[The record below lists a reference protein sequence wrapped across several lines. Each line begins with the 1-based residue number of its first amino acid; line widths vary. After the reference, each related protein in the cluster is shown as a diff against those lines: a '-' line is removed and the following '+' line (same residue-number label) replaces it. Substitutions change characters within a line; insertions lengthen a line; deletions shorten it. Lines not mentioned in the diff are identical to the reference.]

1 VLGGDRAGGGARRR
15 GLTHGTRPGRRIR
28 RPGRIVPPM
37 DAVIVGAGTFGAS
50 LAWRLARSGASVT
63 LVDQFE
69 PGDRRATSGGET
81 RLIRCAH
88 GEDADYTAM
97 ARTARG
103 LWREL
108 EAETGE
114 DLLVECGV
122 AWFAH
127 AEDGWEAASARTLAG
142 QGIPVE
148 TLDGGAATR
157 LFPSL
162 GTGDLAFTVWEPEAG
177 VLRAQRAIRALAS
190 AAEAHG
196 ARIVR
201 GRARPEGGAAVL
213 EDGTRLEADAVV
225 WACGGWLARLFP
237 EHVSLRVTCQELLF
251 LDGGPAWAAPGVPG
265 WVDYDAAMYGTGD
278 VDGLGVKMALDVEGP
293 PLDPDAP
300 LPDGGATEPQV
311 RAYVAGRFP
320 ALADAPLK
328 EARCCRYEISPDSHF
343 LAAPHPEHPG
353 TWLLGGGS
361 GHGFKHGPAMAD
373 RVAAALRGEA
383 PLPAHFAAGERMA
396 GTSLRTAGSNERR
409 SPTR

>member
-1 VLGGDRAGGGARRR
+1 MHV
-15 GLTHGTRPGRRIR
+15 
-28 RPGRIVPPM
+28 
-37 DAVIVGAGTFGAS
+37 VIVGAGIFGAS
-50 LAWRLARSGASVT
+50 LAWRLARAGTEVT

-81 RLIRCAH
+81 RLIRCSH
-88 GEDADYTAM
+88 GDDADYTAM
-97 ARTARG
+97 ARSARG

-108 EAETGE
+108 EAETGD
-114 DLLVECGV
+114 DLLIECGV

-127 AEDGWEAASARTLAG
+127 DEDGWEAASARTLAA

-148 TLDGGAATR
+148 RLDAAGAAR

-162 GTGDLAFTVWEPEAG
+162 GVDDLAFVVWEPEAG
-177 VLRAQRAIRALAS
+177 VLRAQRGIHALA
-190 AAEAHG
+190 AAAAAHG

-201 GRARPEGGAAVL
+201 GRARPEAGAAVL
-213 EDGTRLEADAVV
+213 EDGTRLEGDAVV
-225 WACGGWLARLFP
+225 WACGGWLAGLFP

-251 LDGGPAWAAPGVPG
+251 LEAGPEWAAPAVPG

-278 VDGLGVKMALDVEGP
+278 IDGLGVKMALDVEGP

-300 LPDGGATEPQV
+300 LPDGGATEPEV
-311 RAYVAGRFP
+311 RAYVARRFP
-320 ALADAPLK
+320 ALDGARLLD
-328 EARCCRYEISPDSHF
+328 ARCCRYEISPDSHF
-343 LAAPHPEHPG
+343 VAAPHPQLPA

-383 PLPAHFAAGERMA
+383 PLPAHFAAGERMS
-396 GTSLRTAGSNERR
+396 GRSLRTAGSNTGR
-409 SPTR
+409 SPTL